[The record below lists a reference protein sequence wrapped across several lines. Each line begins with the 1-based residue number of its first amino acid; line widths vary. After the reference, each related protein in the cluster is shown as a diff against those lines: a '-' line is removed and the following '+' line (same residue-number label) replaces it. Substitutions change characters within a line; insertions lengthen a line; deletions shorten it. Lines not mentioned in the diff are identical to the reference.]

1 LSGDPETPESR
12 AMGATHAAAGRPGAV
27 DAGPRIYFDPHFGLD
42 AAKILPGE
50 YYASGRDMVIVTT
63 LGSCVAACLWDDKRK
78 VGGMNHFMLPDSS
91 ATGFDLNADSG
102 RYGVYAMELLINEL
116 IKMGARKDRLQ
127 AKVFGAGSVM
137 KSLASSNVG
146 ERNAEFVVRFLAT
159 ERIPVVA
166 SDLLDVWPRKV
177 YQFPA
182 TGRVLVKKLKSLHN
196 ETIVQRERRY
206 RDEMAHVEARQAAGE
221 IELFS

>member
-1 LSGDPETPESR
+1 
-12 AMGATHAAAGRPGAV
+12 MGVSNAAAGRPVAGE
-27 DAGPRIYFDPHFGLD
+27 AGPRIYYDPHFGCD

-63 LGSCVAACLWDDKRK
+63 LGSCVAACLWDDARK
-78 VGGMNHFMLPDSS
+78 VGGMNHFMLPDSNAS
-91 ATGFDLNADSG
+91 GFDLNADSG

-116 IKMGARKDRLQ
+116 IKMGARKDRLR

-159 ERIPVVA
+159 ERIPIVA

-177 YQFPA
+177 YLFPA

-196 ETIVQRERRY
+196 DTIVQRERTY
-206 RDEMAHVEARQAAGE
+206 RSEMANADARQSAGE